1 MPNCLIDK
9 LIIMAIKKFA
19 VAAYDDEEVLFP
31 AVKKVRNSGYKLHDV
46 YTPFPVH
53 GLDIALGLKET
64 DLHIAGFIYGLCG
77 TSTALGFMS
86 WIFLSDWPINF
97 GGKPHFSLPAF
108 IPVTFELTVLF
119 AAVGMVL
126 TFCYLNQIMPGV
138 KKHVFHPRQTDD
150 LFIVAIELNDHTSE
164 QEVLDFMKSTGAVET
179 NVQTAESEWWYGRW
193 DQKEAYELS

>member
-1 MPNCLIDK
+1 
-9 LIIMAIKKFA
+9 MAVKKFA

-31 AVKKVRNSGYKLHDV
+31 AVKKVRNSGYKMHDI

-53 GLDIALGLKET
+53 GLDTAMGLKET

-77 TSTALGFMS
+77 TSTAVGFIS
-86 WIFLSDWPINF
+86 WIYTSDWMINY
-97 GGKPHFSLPAF
+97 GGKPHFALPAW

-138 KKHVFHPRQTDD
+138 KKHVFHPRQSDD
-150 LFIVAIELNDHTSE
+150 MFVIVLELNNHTS
-164 QEVLDFMKSTGAVET
+164 QDDAIAFLKSTGAKET
-179 NVQTAESEWWYGRW
+179 SVQHAEEGWWYGRW
-193 DQKEAYELS
+193 DQAEEYEALNAG

>member
-1 MPNCLIDK
+1 
-9 LIIMAIKKFA
+9 MAIKKFA
-19 VAAYDDEEVLFP
+19 VGCYDDEEVLFP

-53 GLDIALGLKET
+53 GLDHALGLKDT
-64 DLHIAGFIYGLCG
+64 DLHVAGFIYGITG
-77 TSTALGFMS
+77 TCTALGFMS

-108 IPVTFELTVLF
+108 IPITFELTVLF

-150 LFIVAIELNDHTSE
+150 LFVVAIELNDHVTE
-164 QEVLDFMKSTGAVET
+164 QEVIDFLKSTGTVET
-179 NVQTAESEWWYGRW
+179 SVQIAESEWWYGRF
-193 DQKEAYELS
+193 DQEEPYEKLA